1 MYLRVRNNKLFFSKA
16 MVAIQYGLS
25 GRSVPYHV
33 EMDVAAVHGLAP
45 ILHRALV
52 VKIAHN
58 WDLIYRRRLAM
69 LKSVQVKIIRVTILT
84 C

>member
-1 MYLRVRNNKLFFSKA
+1 MHASVYLRMTNNKLFFSKP

-45 ILHRALV
+45 ILHRALL
-52 VKIAHN
+52 VKIALN
-58 WDLIYRRRLAM
+58 
-69 LKSVQVKIIRVTILT
+69 
-84 C
+84 